1 MYAVYSAVL
10 AAPRLSHTDD
20 NSKYLIAA
28 LAGAIRR
35 FNDPAECIRVRPGYE
50 AKFNQALSDF
60 AKHKADQF
68 RLERA
73 FSISKPYELLDEDAI
88 QQFYQSRMVR
98 NTESPDGRFV
108 GATDLIRLDNVY
120 FDDSRTLAL
129 VYASAWCGTLC
140 AMETWRVFEKQG
152 DKWEE
157 KQWVG
162 CMTVS

>member
-1 MYAVYSAVL
+1 MTVLAQAPKITAVPPDRQADVYAVYSAVL

-88 QQFYQSRMVR
+88 QQFYQSRGFAIPNRRMA
-98 NTESPDGRFV
+98 G
-108 GATDLIRLDNVY
+108 L
-120 FDDSRTLAL
+120 
-129 VYASAWCGTLC
+129 
-140 AMETWRVFEKQG
+140 
-152 DKWEE
+152 
-157 KQWVG
+157 
-162 CMTVS
+162 